1 MKRGMDRWTPP
12 DAVFRVDLEAPLWH
26 SPPLTDEGPMRTHD
40 LENHDNLY
48 ADEVGMEAGE
58 TRADALNHALLATGA
73 ILLMV
78 AALGVVLIIS

>member
-1 MKRGMDRWTPP
+1 
-12 DAVFRVDLEAPLWH
+12 
-26 SPPLTDEGPMRTHD
+26 MRTHD

-48 ADEVGMEAGE
+48 ADEVAMQAGE